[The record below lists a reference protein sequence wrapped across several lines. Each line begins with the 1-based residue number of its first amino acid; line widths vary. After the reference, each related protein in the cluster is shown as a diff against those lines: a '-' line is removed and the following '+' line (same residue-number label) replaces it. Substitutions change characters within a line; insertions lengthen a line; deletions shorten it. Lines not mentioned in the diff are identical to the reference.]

1 MRSTINVIN
10 YRFFSRAPHHL
21 RNHLIKKFMCHV
33 SPALVSSLRSMSQ
46 AVLLHNI
53 KVINFKTNGVGR
65 EVYERKFNVENDI
78 MLWI

>member
-1 MRSTINVIN
+1 
-10 YRFFSRAPHHL
+10 
-21 RNHLIKKFMCHV
+21 MCHV